1 MPMLDV
7 MRSDV
12 MYAFQTIPI
21 CWQGALVLPARWQ
34 CIKVLEDGAAFLHTS
49 GISVIASVSTEHD
62 GKRWLHVSCAYHNRL
77 PSWDD
82 LRMVKDV
89 FIGKHRKAIQVIPS
103 AEEHIN
109 INPNCLH
116 LWCCLDGDPLPDFAR
131 GGDSI

>member
-1 MPMLDV
+1 MKMLDV
-7 MRSDV
+7 MRDV
-12 MYAFQTIPI
+12 MRSEVKA
-21 CWQGALVLPARWQ
+21 ALPMVMPVGWQ
-34 CIKVLEDGAAFLHTS
+34 CTKVLQDGAAFIHCTGL
-49 GISVIASVSTEHD
+49 SVIASVGAEYD

-116 LWCCLDGDPLPDFAR
+116 LWCCLDVDQLPDFAR